1 VVAGLFHT
9 VTAVKVRKQHIAV
22 LVAAD
27 KAAQVEVA

>member
-1 VVAGLFHT
+1 VVAGQYRT
-9 VTAVKVRKQHIAV
+9 ATAVKVRKQHIAV